1 MPYSSAIRRATFTA
15 LSAVILSALA
25 SVMPVGAA
33 DAEAADASASS
44 PVTWSVRPGTE
55 SGPDGRSW
63 IEQELAPGARSEE
76 HLVLHNFSAEPVTFA
91 LTAADGYFTDT
102 GRFTMLPA
110 SKQSV
115 AAGTWISIAPSVTVG
130 PDETAIIPFTTTV
143 PDNAEPGD
151 HAAGVAASITAADAS
166 AGGAAVG
173 VNGRVGFRVMT
184 RVAGALAPNAE
195 ITSVTAPYT
204 TAWNPLSAGTV
215 DADFVLT
222 NTGNTRL
229 VIAGRVDVGG
239 ASVAFPESGAETRE
253 LLPGESRAFR
263 VRVPGVAPLFVV
275 PLEVTADL
283 SGIAL
288 DGAQVPS
295 IVARGGT
302 TVWAPPLPQL
312 LLSAGAVLIVGGL
325 MWSTVRNRRRMRA
338 LIAQAR
344 EDGIREAAAAATADR
359 SAS

>member
-1 MPYSSAIRRATFTA
+1 MPYSSVIRRFARSV
-15 LSAVILSALA
+15 LSAVVLSSFALFVPI
-25 SVMPVGAA
+25 SAA
-33 DAEAADASASS
+33 HAEESAPATSS

-63 IEQELAPGARSEE
+63 VEQELAPGARSEE
-76 HLVLHNFSAEPVTFA
+76 YLVLHNFSAEAVTFA
-91 LTAADGYFTDT
+91 LTAADGYVTEE

-110 SKQSV
+110 SEQSV

-130 PDETAIIPFTTTV
+130 PDETTIIPFTTIV

-151 HAAGVAASITAADAS
+151 HAAGVAASVTAADAS

-184 RVAGALAPNAE
+184 RVTGALAPNAE
-195 ITSVTAPYT
+195 VTSVTAQYA
-204 TAWNPLSAGTV
+204 TAWNPFSAGTV

-229 VIAGRVDVGG
+229 VIAGRVDIGG
-239 ASVAFPESGAETRE
+239 ESVAFPESGAEAQE
-253 LLPGESRAFR
+253 LLPGESRAFE
-263 VRVPGVAPLFVV
+263 VRVPDVV
-275 PLEVTADL
+275 PLFLVPVEVSADL
-283 SGIAL
+283 AGVAL
-288 DGAQVPS
+288 DGAQAPS
-295 IVARGGT
+295 VVARGGT

-312 LLSAGAVLIVGGL
+312 LLLGGAVLVVGGL
-325 MWSTVRNRRRMRA
+325 TWSTVRNRRRVRA

-344 EDGIREAAAAATADR
+344 QDGIREAATGVTVDR

>member
-76 HLVLHNFSAEPVTFA
+76 HLVLRNFSTEPVTFA

-110 SKQSV
+110 SEESV
-115 AAGTWISIAPSVTVG
+115 AAGTWISIAPSITVG
-130 PDETAIIPFTTTV
+130 PDETEIVPFTTTV

-151 HAAGVAASITAADAS
+151 HAAGVAASVTTTAAD

-184 RVAGALAPNAE
+184 RVTGALAPSAE
-195 ITSVTAPYT
+195 VTSVTAAYT
-204 TAWNPLSAGTV
+204 TAWNPFSGGTV
-215 DADFVLT
+215 DAEVVLT

-229 VIAGRVDVGG
+229 VIAGRIDIGG
-239 ASVAFPESGAETRE
+239 TSVAFPDSGAEAQE
-253 LLPGESRAFR
+253 LLPGESRRFA
-263 VRVPGVAPLFVV
+263 VRIADVV
-275 PLEVTADL
+275 PLFLVPVDASADL
-283 SGIAL
+283 TGIAL
-288 DGAQVPS
+288 DGEQVPS

-302 TVWAPPLPQL
+302 TMWAPPLPQL
-312 LLSAGAVLIVGGL
+312 LLMAGAGLIVGGL
-325 MWSTVRNRRRMRA
+325 TWSTIRNRRRVRA

-344 EDGIREAAAAATADR
+344 EEGVREAAASVTGDR